1 MCSSS
6 GDIVCTLII
15 EISDIFNERLGAY
28 RKFRLKLRGGGGEE
42 GALICRG
49 VRHRLV
55 ERGASQVT
63 SAIGHKIKI
72 IHNT

>member
-28 RKFRLKLRGGGGEE
+28 RKFRLKLRGGGEE
-42 GALICRG
+42 GALICG
-49 VRHRLV
+49 EVRHRLV
-55 ERGASQVT
+55 ETGAS
-63 SAIGHKIKI
+63 
-72 IHNT
+72 

>member
-6 GDIVCTLII
+6 GDIACTLMI

-28 RKFRLKLRGGGGEE
+28 RKFRLKLRGGREE

>member
-15 EISDIFNERLGAY
+15 AISDIFNERLGAY
-28 RKFRLKLRGGGGEE
+28 RKFRLKLRGGGEE
-42 GALICRG
+42 GVLICRE

-72 IHNT
+72 IYNT